1 MLFLVEAVKE
11 TLPYMSIPP
20 YLNVTGFAL
29 SKSMVIRWS

>member
-20 YLNVTGFAL
+20 YLNAIGSAL